1 MCGTD
6 GTYIQ
11 MHETDYV
18 SFSPNEW
25 YKLSFTAVGDRL
37 ACALYAADDE
47 AVAYGEPLISHEL
60 APLNGSK
67 YSGIVN
73 EAGAPE
79 FGTYSNSL
87 FFARFDSQNLEET
100 AEQWSYRSSTE
111 REGGREDGM
120 ESSSSSDGSPEDGGE
135 AAGEGE
141 EQGSNASAGSGSGD
155 GRLQNEGEAAP
166 GALSTP
172 ETAGQ

>member
-1 MCGTD
+1 MCKGQGQSFGEACLLTPRPLTPSLPTSTQMCSTD
-6 GTYIQ
+6 GNYVE
-11 MHETDYV
+11 MHDTDYV

-25 YKLSFTAVGDRL
+25 YKISFTVVGDRL
-37 ACALYAADDE
+37 SCALYAADDN

-87 FFARFDSQNLEET
+87 YFARFGFQDLE
-100 AEQWSYRSSTE
+100 
-111 REGGREDGM
+111 
-120 ESSSSSDGSPEDGGE
+120 
-135 AAGEGE
+135 
-141 EQGSNASAGSGSGD
+141 
-155 GRLQNEGEAAP
+155 
-166 GALSTP
+166 
-172 ETAGQ
+172 